1 MRILFLAILLSW
13 IFSHSAYSQRQ
24 LVLVKKNK
32 VMARISE
39 GESIRF
45 RRKGEDHFTRGII
58 EGIQK
63 ESFRMGEDTTYLYNV
78 AAIDL
83 RGKSNGGFKV
93 HQSGVML
100 IVAGSALV
108 VISAINTGDLGPG
121 ITSVSGAF
129 IATGI
134 FMLFVNNDLFK
145 IGRKKKVIV
154 MDRK

>member
-1 MRILFLAILLSW
+1 MRIIFFVTLFCC
-13 IFSHSAYSQRQ
+13 IFSSSAYSQKQ

-32 VMARISE
+32 VISRISE
-39 GESIRF
+39 GEFIRF
-45 RRKGEDHFTRGII
+45 KRKGENHFTRGII

-83 RGKSNGGFKV
+83 RGKPNSGFKV
-93 HQSGVML
+93 RQSGVML
-100 IVAGSALV
+100 IVAGSALL

-129 IATGI
+129 ITTGI
-134 FMLFVNNDLFK
+134 FMLFINNDIFK

-154 MDRK
+154 MEYK

>member
-1 MRILFLAILLSW
+1 MRILFFTILLAG
-13 IFSHSAYSQRQ
+13 IFSSPAYSQKQ

-32 VMARISE
+32 VMTRISE

-58 EGIQK
+58 EGIQR
-63 ESFRMGEDTTYLYNV
+63 ESFRIGEDTTYLYNV

-83 RGKSNGGFKV
+83 KGKSNGGFKV
-93 HQSGVML
+93 RQSGVML